1 MRRRHSGRTGQAM
14 VEMAIIVPMMMV
26 LFLGGWTASDLIGA
40 NDTALQA
47 TRAGARYGAELGDIA
62 PGAINAS
69 CSATNSPATCQVD
82 EDIID
87 QMLPIV
93 TGKMP
98 NAVVNEIDIYE
109 PSGGNCG
116 TFAAGT
122 CPPNNG
128 AYSTG
133 EPINVYA
140 INGTTITPPTY
151 NNNPTCP
158 TQPLDCYTLTQRT
171 QAHPDESELGVRI
184 LFTYTSPTLKMFSQQ
199 DIQYTVVRLAPQE

>member
-1 MRRRHSGRTGQAM
+1 VRRRRSGRTGQAM

-47 TRAGARYGAELGDIA
+47 TRAGARYGAELGYIA
-62 PGAINAS
+62 PETINAS
-69 CSATNSPATCQVD
+69 CSLTSSPGTCQVD

-116 TFAAGT
+116 TFAAGS

-128 AYSTG
+128 AYTAT
-133 EPINVYA
+133 EPINVYT
-140 INGTTITPPTY
+140 ISGTTITPPGTY
-151 NNNPTCP
+151 SASCSA
-158 TQPLDCYTLTQRT
+158 QPLACYPLSQRT
-171 QAHPDESELGVRI
+171 QTHPDESELGVRI
-184 LFTYTSPTLKMFSQQ
+184 LFTYTSPTLKMFTQQ
-199 DIQYTVVRLAPQE
+199 DSQYTVVRLAPQE